1 MTKRLLLNTMAS
13 LLIGFSINTQA
24 ATEDF
29 KPSSSVVTLM
39 PIVMDN
45 LDILNLQSEQIDQVR
60 AIARKNFSV
69 VEFINAEYHNLKT
82 ELQEVLLD
90 ANNLNTQRATQI
102 VAELAELDKKRM
114 TLTLECAFGL
124 KQALGKEKFEEIVS
138 TLEFQSH

>member
-1 MTKRLLLNTMAS
+1 MNKRLLLPGLASILMTITLNTH
-13 LLIGFSINTQA
+13 A
-24 ATEDF
+24 AEDF

-45 LDILNLQSEQIDQVR
+45 LDILNLQPEQISQVR

-82 ELQEVLLD
+82 ELKEILLD
-90 ANNLNTQRATQI
+90 SNNLKTERASQI
-102 VAELAELDKKRM
+102 VTELAELDKKRM

-124 KQALGKEKFEEIVS
+124 KNALGKDKFQEVVS
-138 TLEFQSH
+138 TLEFQGH

>member
-1 MTKRLLLNTMAS
+1 MTKRLLLNSLAS
-13 LLIGFSINTQA
+13 LLISFAINAQA
-24 ATEDF
+24 AEDF
-29 KPSSSVVTLM
+29 KPSSNVVTLM

-45 LDILNLQSEQIDQVR
+45 LDILNLKPEQINQVR

-82 ELQEVLLD
+82 ELKEVLLD
-90 ANNLNTQRATQI
+90 SSELNTQRATQI

-124 KQALGKEKFEEIVS
+124 KQALGRETFEEIVS

>member
-1 MTKRLLLNTMAS
+1 MTKRLLLNTVAS
-13 LLIGFSINTQA
+13 LLIGLSINTQA
-24 ATEDF
+24 AEDF

-45 LDILNLQSEQIDQVR
+45 LDILNLRLEQINDVR

-82 ELQEVLLD
+82 ELKEVLLD

-124 KQALGKEKFEEIVS
+124 KKALGEDKFQEIVS

>member
-1 MTKRLLLNTMAS
+1 MNKKLLLPGLAS
-13 LLIGFSINTQA
+13 LLITFTLNTHA
-24 ATEDF
+24 AEDF

-45 LDILNLQSEQIDQVR
+45 LDILNLQPEQINEVR

-82 ELQEVLLD
+82 ELKEILLD
-90 ANNLNTQRATQI
+90 KNNLNTERASQI
-102 VAELAELDKKRM
+102 VSELAELDKKRM

-124 KQALGKEKFEEIVS
+124 KKCSVKTSFRK
-138 TLEFQSH
+138 

>member
-24 ATEDF
+24 AEDF
-29 KPSSSVVTLM
+29 KPSSPVVTLM

-45 LDILNLQSEQIDQVR
+45 LDILNLQPEQINEVR

-124 KQALGKEKFEEIVS
+124 KKALGKEKFEEIVS